1 MKTKLFNSI
10 IFGPITSRRLGL
22 SLGINLLPTDSKL
35 CNFDCIYCECGWTDL
50 KSAPKVDFHK
60 REDVKNQLETIL
72 KQLRS
77 EEKKLNSITFAG
89 NGEPTIH
96 PDFNLI
102 IDDVIKLRDHYFPS
116 CKISVLSNSLMLNNS
131 KVTDALKK
139 VDNRILKLDAGTEE
153 TFQLINQPLNKRTL
167 KWVVEQLI
175 KFKGDLTIQTLFLKG
190 KFKDKDIDNTSESEI
205 KSWLSNL
212 KKIKPKSV
220 MIYSL
225 DRATPANNLQKI
237 DTATLNTIAKKVE
250 ALGIEAIVS

>member
-1 MKTKLFNSI
+1 MKTKLFDSI

-50 KSAPKVDFHK
+50 KSAPKVEFHK
-60 REDVKNQLETIL
+60 RDEVKKQLEIIL
-72 KQLRS
+72 KQLLS

-102 IDDVIKLRDHYFPS
+102 IDDVIKLRDHYFPE
-116 CKISVLSNSLMLNNS
+116 CKISVLSNSLMLSNS
-131 KVTDALKK
+131 KVTEALKK

-167 KWVVEQLI
+167 KWIVEQLI
-175 KFKGDLTIQTLFLKG
+175 KFNGDLTIQTLFLKG
-190 KFKDKDIDNTSESEI
+190 NYKNKNIDNTTDFEI
-205 KSWLSNL
+205 ESWLSNL

-225 DRATPANNLQKI
+225 DRATPAKDLQKI
-237 DTATLNTIAKKVE
+237 DNATLNSIAKKVNE
-250 ALGIEAIVS
+250 IGIETIVS

>member
-1 MKTKLFNSI
+1 MKTKLFDSI
-10 IFGPITSRRLGL
+10 VFGPINSRRLGL

-50 KSAPKVDFHK
+50 KSIPKVEFHK
-60 REDVKNQLETIL
+60 REDVKEQLEIVL
-72 KQLRS
+72 KKLRS
-77 EEKKLNSITFAG
+77 EAKNLNSITFAG

-102 IDDVIKLRDHYFPS
+102 IDDVIELRNHYFPK

-131 KVTDALKK
+131 NVTEALKK

-153 TFQLINQPLNKRTL
+153 AFQLINQPLNKRTL
-167 KWVVEQLI
+167 KWVVDQLI
-175 KFKGDLTIQTLFLKG
+175 KFNGDLTIQTLFLKG
-190 KFKDKDIDNTSESEI
+190 KYKNKNIDNTTDAEVE
-205 KSWLSNL
+205 SWLSNL

-225 DRATPANNLQKI
+225 DRATPAKDLQKI
-237 DTATLNTIAKKVE
+237 DTEILNTIAKKVE
-250 ALGIEAIVS
+250 AIEIEAIVS